1 MKKEK
6 NKNPHQLKISPW
18 KTLGIFAVVAL
29 VIAIIFYFTLGSLSW
44 PPSWQDYVI
53 LGTWVLLTTIYG
65 ILSMFAN
72 YYTYNKRELVRHLFK
87 KEYVLPFDEILY
99 IDEEWS
105 VKHNT
110 ILVYTSRGHERFLPH
125 DKEHKLYKLI
135 IERADKRISRD
146 EYIRRFPKTKV
157 R

>member
-65 ILSMFAN
+65 ILSM
-72 YYTYNKRELVRHLFK
+72 RQLFK

-125 DKEHKLYKLI
+125 DQEHKLYQLI
-135 IERADKRISRD
+135 IERADKRISKD